1 MSADGTAR
9 ARTGRG
15 ASDCRRSCRPLL
27 AAIALVAALPL
38 ASCARSDVAQEPAS
52 LQPDQLRPELIRL
65 GGAPWGV
72 VVEGDAV
79 WVSDTS
85 AATVRRLDPG
95 NGEGREVRPVGTAD
109 PRSAGLAL
117 GDGRL
122 WVANLGGSVTVLDVS
137 GRGER
142 GVEISVGP
150 GEPAAVTLAGSSAWV
165 PLHGPGGGLVEVDVE
180 TLTVLRRVEL
190 VENAFAVAVDDKKLW
205 VAGLERRLFAVDRS
219 SGRTVR
225 TIDLGA
231 APRGVALGDG
241 AVWVTLRDEGV
252 VARVDPVTGEVVAR
266 IDVGGQ
272 PWPVAVGAGAV
283 WVADLD
289 GRFLR
294 IDPRT
299 NVVSGV
305 GRVGP
310 QPRTI
315 AVGRGAVWVASQDGT
330 VARLTVG

>member
-1 MSADGTAR
+1 MS
-9 ARTGRG
+9 
-15 ASDCRRSCRPLL
+15 SRRLL
-27 AAIALVAALPL
+27 AATSLVALLPL
-38 ASCARSDVAQEPAS
+38 VACGRSDGAQEPAS
-52 LQPDQLRPELIRL
+52 IQPEQLRPELIRL
-65 GGAPWGV
+65 GGAQWGV

-79 WVSDTS
+79 WASDTS

-95 NGEGREVRPVGTAD
+95 SGEEREILPVGTAD

-117 GDGRL
+117 GGGRL
-122 WVANLGGSVTVLDVS
+122 WVANLGGNVTVLDVS
-137 GRGER
+137 GRGEQ

-150 GEPAAVTLAGSSAWV
+150 GEPAAVALAGSSAWI
-165 PLHGPGGGLVEVDVE
+165 PLHGPGGGLVEVDTE
-180 TLTVLRRVEL
+180 TFTVLRRVEL
-190 VENAFAVAVDDKKLW
+190 AESGFAVAVDDKNLW

-219 SGRTVR
+219 SGRAVS
-225 TIDLGA
+225 TIDVGA
-231 APRGVALGDG
+231 APRGVAVGAG

-252 VARVDPVTGEVVAR
+252 VARVDPVTGKVVAR
-266 IDVGGQ
+266 VDVGGQ

-289 GRFLR
+289 GRLLR

-299 NVVSGV
+299 NDVTGV

-315 AVGRGAVWVASQDGT
+315 AVGSGAVWVTSQDGT